1 MTIDTA
7 HAQRV
12 LLFEDF
18 EDSIPDLP
26 ANEAIA
32 SLDTFNRSEVLED
45 DAGTITVTGGQFPD
59 PFTGGGGFGADF
71 NGDGAVTALDLND
84 PTQGWKARY
93 GNDLNGSDFLTWQCE
108 LAGSPC
114 GGSNQSMLLYNPNS
128 AVQQAAN
135 WFSIFPEDPAD
146 PHFYLKNGAIE
157 FDVFLEQVPS
167 DGYWTFLGIRLG
179 FEFNA
184 EDRNQVTTE
193 GDQNIWDSFRMQEG
207 GLLTENGNFLFDQV
221 NTTSYVDETVILT
234 DMALHVRY
242 ELDGVNGL
250 YSVFIDNLQ
259 DEDPEVKVID
269 DQPWTSVFNFETFQE
284 EPAPGINEVTFITD
298 ASARGAD
305 PPSLSAGN
313 VYLDNLLI
321 IDNDQPPV
329 GVVAAGSAVPE
340 PATAFLFFLA
350 ASLAAASC
358 RTRCLH
364 DSSRA
369 NHAFLLLKTH

>member
-1 MTIDTA
+1 MTVDVVY
-7 HAQRV
+7 AQRV

-26 ANEAIA
+26 ADQAIA

-45 DAGTITVTGGQFPD
+45 DPGTITVTGGQFPD
-59 PFTGGGGFGADF
+59 PFTGDGGFGADF

-114 GGSNQSMLLYNPNS
+114 GGSNQSMLLHNPNS

-157 FDVFLEQVPS
+157 YDVFLEQVPA
-167 DGYWTFLGIRLG
+167 DGNWTFLGTRLG

-184 EDRNQVTTE
+184 DDRNQVTTE
-193 GDQNIWDSFRMQEG
+193 GDQNIWNSFRMQDG
-207 GLLTENGNFLFDQV
+207 GLATEAGNYLFDQV
-221 NTTSYVDETVILT
+221 NAVTPEGFGTQFFDENVIVT
-234 DMALHVRY
+234 DRELHVRY
-242 ELDGVNGL
+242 EIDGVNGV
-250 YSVFIDNLQ
+250 YSVFIDDLEN
-259 DEDPEVKVID
+259 DDPEVEVID
-269 DQPWTSVFNFETFQE
+269 DLPWTSIFNFQTFQE

-298 ASARGAD
+298 ASSRGTG
-305 PPSLSAGN
+305 SLSAGN

-321 IDNDQPPV
+321 IDNDQAPD
-329 GVVAAGSAVPE
+329 GAVAAATAVPE
-340 PATAFLFFLA
+340 PATACLLLLA
-350 ASLAAASC
+350 ASLAVANC
-358 RTRCLH
+358 RNRCLRH
-364 DSSRA
+364 
-369 NHAFLLLKTH
+369 